1 MFVYAFINAAS
12 VYWEVAMSRI
22 TNADP
27 IKRGSSYT
35 STQLNQQFT
44 EVNAAFPMDGDNVR
58 NEGIDQPSF
67 DLNNSHGKSG
77 IILVAAASD
86 NNTTSVTA
94 SANTATGSPFDA
106 PVTIQTWTVV
116 QPVTTTDLIRV
127 YWQFDY
133 QTVVNNSAPVSLQDK
148 NSCVWAV
155 WLEYQSSFGGSWEAV
170 PNQGDFDQ
178 GIAGSPGSLT
188 SYGTHTSQ
196 GYGCT
201 IVPHALVLYDTVTS
215 NTKVYTNTVP
225 ATGYGDWI
233 YAPDSNITIYGL
245 RLRMRGLLDQKY
257 DSVLGP
263 PQNSWRLLTTSSGV
277 QTNTVSRSYMAYLV
291 MREQ

>member
-1 MFVYAFINAAS
+1 
-12 VYWEVAMSRI
+12 MSRI

-86 NNTTSVTA
+86 NNTTPVTA

-133 QTVVNNSAPVSLQDK
+133 
-148 NSCVWAV
+148 
-155 WLEYQSSFGGSWEAV
+155 
-170 PNQGDFDQ
+170 
-178 GIAGSPGSLT
+178 
-188 SYGTHTSQ
+188 
-196 GYGCT
+196 
-201 IVPHALVLYDTVTS
+201 
-215 NTKVYTNTVP
+215 
-225 ATGYGDWI
+225 
-233 YAPDSNITIYGL
+233 
-245 RLRMRGLLDQKY
+245 
-257 DSVLGP
+257 
-263 PQNSWRLLTTSSGV
+263 
-277 QTNTVSRSYMAYLV
+277 
-291 MREQ
+291 

>member
-1 MFVYAFINAAS
+1 M
-12 VYWEVAMSRI
+12 EMSRI

-58 NEGIDQPSF
+58 NEGIDQPVF
-67 DLNNSHGKSG
+67 DLNNGHGKSG
-77 IILVAAASD
+77 IILVAADSND
-86 NNTTSVTA
+86 NTTPVTA
-94 SANTATGSPFDA
+94 SANTATTSPFDS
-106 PVTIQTWTVV
+106 PVTIQTWTLL

-133 QTVVNNSAPVSLQDK
+133 ETVVNDLAPVNVQD
-148 NSCVWAV
+148 NNGCVWAI

-170 PNQGDFDQ
+170 PNQGDFEQ
-178 GIAGSPGSLT
+178 GIAGSPGSIT

-201 IVPHALVLYDTVTS
+201 IVPHALVYHDSSTRVRTPNPS
-215 NTKVYTNTVP
+215 
-225 ATGYGDWI
+225 TGYGDWI
-233 YAPDSNITIYGL
+233 YAPDSNIVIYGL
-245 RLRMRGLLDQKY
+245 RLRIRGLLDQKY
-257 DSVLGP
+257 DSVTGVA
-263 PQNSWRLLTTSSGV
+263 QNSWRLLTTSSGV

>member
-1 MFVYAFINAAS
+1 
-12 VYWEVAMSRI
+12 MSRI

-77 IILVAAASD
+77 IILVAADSND
-86 NNTTSVTA
+86 DTTPVTA
-94 SANTATGSPFDA
+94 SANTATGTPFDA

-116 QPVTTTDLIRV
+116 QPVTSSDLIRV

-133 QTVVNNSAPVSLQDK
+133 QTVANDSAPVNVQG
-148 NSCVWAV
+148 NNGCVWAI
-155 WLEYQSSFGGSWEAV
+155 WLEYQSSFGGSWQAV
-170 PNQGDFDQ
+170 PNQGDFEQ
-178 GIAGSPGSLT
+178 GIAGSPGSIT
-188 SYGTHTSQ
+188 SFGTHTSQ

-201 IVPHALVLYDTVTS
+201 IVPHTVVLYDPLYSAVNNPRVLDTHPS
-215 NTKVYTNTVP
+215 
-225 ATGYGDWI
+225 TGYGDWI

-245 RLRMRGLLDQKY
+245 RLRIRGLLDQKY
-257 DSVLGP
+257 DSVTGS

-277 QTNTVSRSYMAYLV
+277 QTNTVSRSHMAYLV